1 MIYGFHIS
9 DDFKENGITVSI
21 VSDAERR
28 EKLHKKVYGIRAK
41 TGLPPGQATYSHRP
55 YR

>member
-28 EKLHKKVYGIRAK
+28 EKLHKKVCLIRAEIAA
-41 TGLPPGQATYSHRP
+41 LLDRATFSHRP